1 MSHAYLAT
9 LLVVVVVAFAV
20 RLLVP
25 VLPVRRYAVRLSVA
39 DVAFLI
45 VGALAI
51 VLHCGAMFF
60 RPSVA
65 SWPLGPSVIRVVDPM
80 GTASITWF
88 AVGAALIVIGLCRQ
102 QPIVVAI
109 VAASLVG
116 VGYTMYDGG
125 SLRTHLDTIAV
136 AVVLLAA
143 SVAVF
148 ADPPW
153 RTASLTPEPTP
164 R

>member
-80 GTASITWF
+80 GTVSITWY
-88 AVGAALIVIGLCRQ
+88 AVGAALIVLALRRQ
-102 QPIVVAI
+102 HPALLIL
-109 VAASLVG
+109 VAASLG
-116 VGYTMYDGG
+116 IVGYTMYDGG
-125 SLRTHLDTIAV
+125 PLRTHLDAIAT
-136 AVVLLAA
+136 ALILVVA
-143 SVAVF
+143 SVALF
-148 ADPPW
+148 TDPPW
-153 RTASLTPEPTP
+153 RHRSVAPDAAAG
-164 R
+164 